1 MRVRPLET
9 LLRWSLR
16 AVKALDG
23 RDDDP
28 RSLDAADVRC
38 VLLVST
44 TALGDT
50 VMSTAAFGPLR
61 KRFPAARFVAL
72 IHEVSLPLF
81 RYCPEIDE
89 AIPARGGWR
98 DFPALVARLRRHRP
112 EVAVILHGN
121 EPQATPLAYLAGAR
135 WIFKLPNARNP
146 FRFLLANRATTVTV
160 AELGHGLNQRLRTA
174 ALAGAD
180 VEGARMRL
188 PFVPGASERVAD
200 FFLARGF
207 APRRRVALQCG
218 ASAPCRM
225 WPAEKFV
232 ALGQRLRLAHPDIG
246 LVLTGA
252 PAERTA
258 LERIAQDIG
267 DASNT
272 GDASVLVTAGEL
284 PLDCLPA
291 LVAACDC
298 LVSGDTG
305 TMHVAFALEVPTV
318 CLFAVSDPA
327 TSGPPYD
334 HERHVVIH
342 RPCPDL
348 SIRTKS
354 DDTRCIARIEVDE
367 VLAAVEGVL
376 ARGAA

>member
-1 MRVRPLET
+1 M

-16 AVKALDG
+16 ALKALDG

-28 RSLDAADVRC
+28 RCLRAEDVRC
-38 VLLVST
+38 VLLVSS

-61 KRFPAARFVAL
+61 RRFPVARIVAL
-72 IHEVSLPLF
+72 IHESCEPLF
-81 RYCPEIDE
+81 RHCAEIDE
-89 AIPARGGWR
+89 TIAARGGWR
-98 DFPALVARLRRHRP
+98 DFAVLAARLRRRRP

-146 FRFLLANRATTVTV
+146 FRFLLANRA
-160 AELGHGLNQRLRTA
+160 ASAGEPGHGLDLRLRTA
-174 ALAGAD
+174 ALAGAA
-180 VEGARMRL
+180 VAGARMKL
-188 PFVPGASERVAD
+188 PKVPGASERVEA
-200 FFLARGF
+200 FLLARDF
-207 APRRRVALQCG
+207 APGRRVAMQCG
-218 ASAPCRM
+218 ASAASRM

-232 ALGQRLRLAHPDIG
+232 VLGQRLRQIHPDIG
-246 LVLTGA
+246 IVLTGS
-252 PAERTA
+252 PAERA
-258 LERIAQDIG
+258 YLDGIARGIG
-267 DASNT
+267 GAAT
-272 GDASVLVTAGEL
+272 IVTAGEL
-284 PLDCLPA
+284 PIECLPA
-291 LVAACDC
+291 LVASCAC
-298 LVSGDTG
+298 LVTGDTG
-305 TMHVAFALEVPTV
+305 TMHVAFALEVPAV

-354 DDTRCIARIEVDE
+354 DDARCIARIEVDE
-367 VLAAVEGVL
+367 VFAAVAGVL
-376 ARGAA
+376 ARKAG